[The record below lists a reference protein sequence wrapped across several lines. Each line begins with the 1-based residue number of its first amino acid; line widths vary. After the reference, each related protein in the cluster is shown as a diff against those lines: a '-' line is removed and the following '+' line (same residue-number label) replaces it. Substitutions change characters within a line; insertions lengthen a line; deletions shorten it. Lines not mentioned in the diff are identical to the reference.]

1 MFWIR
6 LNRRIGVFLILMAAI
21 GCAAVPPEL
30 RVIPRPASLPLV
42 CREVIRLAPD
52 GTATMERIISVP
64 PSPLRD
70 LYAEYSK
77 ELEKPEVREDFLA
90 QLKKQYYILLGIPL
104 EAPLIAPPPM
114 ALLAIVAQPVELKA
128 TASIPGL
135 ARFDPE
141 QKVWRVAVGPQ
152 VKETQDMA
160 VHEQLSSMIFRS
172 LYLESLPGEQRFEL
186 HREVRFELPSGA
198 RLRNAEEL
206 RKLRWN
212 VDFGR
217 GTYLRGSLRV
227 EERAVV
233 LVEELVQT
241 ELAVKLPFE
250 PDLFARL
257 ATYGIFTILYELP
270 VVTPIPIPPKPPVI
284 PPGNWSGD
292 WSVSVSPGTLSTT
305 ISHTGGSSI
314 RVTAT
319 PSLYFGAHLGWEFRP
334 WWEGGGL
341 RKFEAWI
348 DVNPSFSASATFD
361 ILTSLTWEKS
371 VTLWSRGWRFWFWV
385 DLVPVWINLTVEI
398 SADGTVEAGARTK
411 FTCSASAGSTNRLG
425 AKWERGPG
433 WSRIVSRS
441 PWASSPTFTVTIG
454 AAVTGTAGPGLKLAA
469 YVYDV
474 AGPFVKMSP
483 YLKGRIRTSPKDWT
497 LWAGFKASG
506 GVELAGWL
514 RSLLG
519 GLGSYSADFYTWE
532 TTLSTGTW

>member
-1 MFWIR
+1 MLWSQ
-6 LNRRIGVFLILMAAI
+6 LNRRIGLFLILVAAI
-21 GCAAVPPEL
+21 GYAAVPPEPIA
-30 RVIPRPASLPLV
+30 IPRPASLPLV

-70 LYAEYSK
+70 LYAEYGR
-77 ELEKPEVREDFLA
+77 ELGKPEVQENFLD
-90 QLKKQYYILLGIPL
+90 QLKKQYLILLGVPIQ
-104 EAPLIAPPPM
+104 APMIAPPPA

-128 TASIPGL
+128 TASIPGV
-135 ARFDPE
+135 ARFDPK
-141 QKVWRVAVGPQ
+141 QGLWQVKVGPQ

-172 LYLESLPGEQRFEL
+172 LYLNSLPGEQRFEL
-186 HREVRFELPSGA
+186 RREVRFELPPRA
-198 RLRNAEEL
+198 RLRNAKEL
-206 RKLRWN
+206 GALRWS
-212 VDFGR
+212 VDLGG

-227 EERAVV
+227 EERAVT

-241 ELAVKLPFE
+241 ELAIKLPFE
-250 PDLFARL
+250 PDLLARL
-257 ATYGIFTILYELP
+257 ATYGIFTILYDLP
-270 VVTPIPIPPKPPVI
+270 GVTPISILPEPPVI

-292 WSVSVSPGTLSTT
+292 WSVSVSPGALSTT

-341 RKFEAWI
+341 KKFEAWI
-348 DVNPSFSASATFD
+348 DVNPSISASATFD
-361 ILTSLTWEKS
+361 ILTGLTWERS

-398 SADGTVEAGARTK
+398 SADGTVAATARTK

-425 AKWERGPG
+425 ANWEGG

-441 PWASSPTFTVTIG
+441 PWASSPTFAVTTG

-483 YLKGRIRTSPKDWT
+483 YLKGRVRTSPRDWT

-506 GVELAGWL
+506 GVQLAGWL
-514 RSLLG
+514 QTLLG
-519 GLGSYSADFYTWE
+519 GLGSYSVDFYTWE
-532 TTLSTGTW
+532 TTVGNGGW